1 MICVGTRTCFPLRI
15 INSTMKSL
23 KITFITL
30 FFVVFS
36 CDKENII
43 TKSDNILFT
52 DIDDVTVTSL
62 DSLVHYLHW
71 SGDCYIP
78 YPRDSVAHFDL
89 DINND
94 GQFDFRISHSHWF
107 GSYLFSPSSF
117 CSNYDNYEIAISS
130 IDNEICADATGF
142 YEPFQLNIGD
152 RLDNDL
158 FWASSV
164 NVYLR
169 SATAMYFYE
178 SKSDY
183 LGVKVNKNDS
193 VYYGWILMEFT
204 PYQFT
209 IKEYAINLT
218 GNNSI
223 IVGQKH

>member
-1 MICVGTRTCFPLRI
+1 MKYLKLICLALFI
-15 INSTMKSL
+15 I
-23 KITFITL
+23 
-30 FFVVFS
+30 VFS

-43 TKSDNILFT
+43 TKPDNILFT

-62 DSLVHYLHW
+62 DSLVYYLHW

-78 YPRDSVAHFDL
+78 YPKDSVAHFDL

-94 GQFDFRISHSHWF
+94 GQLDFRISHSHWY
-107 GSYLFSPSSF
+107 GSHLPVSPSSV
-117 CSNYDNYEIAISS
+117 CTPYNNYSIEISS
-130 IDNEICADATGF
+130 PDNEICADASG
-142 YEPFQLNIGD
+142 YLEPFQLKTGD

-158 FWASSV
+158 FWASRV
-164 NVYLR
+164 YVYLL

-183 LGVKVNKNDS
+183 LGVRVSKNDS

-218 GNNSI
+218 GNNPI